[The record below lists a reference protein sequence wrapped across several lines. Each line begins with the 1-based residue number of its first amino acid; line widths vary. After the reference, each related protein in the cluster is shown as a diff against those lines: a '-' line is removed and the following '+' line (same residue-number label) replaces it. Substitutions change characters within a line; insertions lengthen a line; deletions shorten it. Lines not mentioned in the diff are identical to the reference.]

1 MRVLINVR
9 FNFFAKFQFESV
21 ATIIFQPVE
30 NSHPLWWH
38 APRHARPS
46 LLYCRQR
53 PNSPTPRLF
62 ARPSQCCLTL
72 LWSPATA
79 FYPCRCSRAHTLTL
93 FLSLSL
99 YCILPLFF
107 HSSLSPFLSHCFLSF
122 SSFSLLSVVFSFF
135 SFSSLSPPI
144 YLSIHPSICLTL
156 DLHQPTY
163 RLWETLPTS
172 LFLSFSES
180 LSLLTFLSISLPRR
194 RALCESLVNL
204 LAPL

>member
-1 MRVLINVR
+1 M
-9 FNFFAKFQFESV
+9 
-21 ATIIFQPVE
+21 E

-62 ARPSQCCLTL
+62 ARPSQCLTL

-79 FYPCRCSRAHTLTL
+79 FYPCRRSRAHTLTL
-93 FLSLSL
+93 SLSLSL
-99 YCILPLFF
+99 YCILPLFV
-107 HSSLSPFLSHCFLSF
+107 SPSTALSF
-122 SSFSLLSVVFSFF
+122 SLSLFSIFLFFF
-135 SFSSLSPPI
+135 SFVCRFLI
-144 YLSIHPSICLTL
+144 LFFFLALTTYLSIHPSICLTL

-163 RLWETLPTS
+163 RLWETLPSS

>member
-1 MRVLINVR
+1 MIINAR
-9 FNFFAKFQFESV
+9 FNFFTKFQFESV

-79 FYPCRCSRAHTLTL
+79 FYPCRRSRAHTLTL
-93 FLSLSL
+93 SLSLSL
-99 YCILPLFF
+99 FLSLLYPTSLCLSF
-107 HSSLSPFLSHCFLSF
+107 HSSLSLFLSHCFLSF

-144 YLSIHPSICLTL
+144 YLSIHPSVSPSTSIN
-156 DLHQPTY
+156 
-163 RLWETLPTS
+163 LPTDFGRPYPP
-172 LFLSFSES
+172 LFSFHSQS
-180 LSLLTFLSISLPRR
+180 LSHS
-194 RALCESLVNL
+194 
-204 LAPL
+204 